1 MSLPPSPFTERGR
14 ITDPRRFIGR
24 WRELSIIFEK
34 LEARRPVLIAGP
46 VGVGKSS
53 LLTHIAQSAA
63 TNLERFDLESLFV
76 DLAALPDAASC
87 YRLVVEALGDRGDT
101 PAALEVALIQHEGP
115 VLLCLD
121 NVEGAIAAGWGD
133 ALLGSLARTARRSSA
148 AAGAGYAAVAAPGGS
163 DLLLVAAASGPAPAL
178 SERFA
183 VVTLGAFAESEV
195 GLLVD
200 AYLDESDVRFSPAEL
215 RELAQLSGGQP
226 LALQL
231 AADALFRSKAGEA
244 LDWREAAREAVRALP
259 AAGAAL
265 APTRFEGEKGET
277 SLDDDLDTPAARPQ
291 GPPQE
296 VRRIEVVNILA
307 TTIPVI
313 LALVVFRLSE
323 GNWIVSALV
332 LLVTTAL
339 ATWLQRRYRNSR

>member
-1 MSLPPSPFTERGR
+1 MTTPPSPFTERGR
-14 ITDPRRFIGR
+14 ITDPQRFVGR

-46 VGVGKSS
+46 AGVGKSS

-76 DLAALPDAASC
+76 DLAALPDAAAF
-87 YRLVVEALGDRGDT
+87 YRLVVEALGDKGDT
-101 PAALEVALIQHEGP
+101 SAALEVALIQHEGP

-121 NVEGAIAAGWGD
+121 NAQSAIAAGWGEG
-133 ALLGSLARTARRSSA
+133 LLGALARTARRSSA

-163 DLLLVAAASGPAPAL
+163 DLLVVAVASGPAPAL
-178 SERFA
+178 SEPFA

-195 GLLVD
+195 SLLVD
-200 AYLDESDVRFSPAEL
+200 AYLDESDVRFTPGEL

-231 AADALFRSKAGEA
+231 AADALFRSKAGEE
-244 LDWREAAREAVRALP
+244 LDWRRAARDALAALP

-265 APTRFEGEKGET
+265 APSRFEGEKGDT
-277 SLDDDLDTPAARPQ
+277 DFDDALDAPAARLAQPRT
-291 GPPQE
+291 E
-296 VRRIEVVNILA
+296 LWRIDSMINIIVTVV
-307 TTIPVI
+307 PVA
-313 LALVVFRLSE
+313 LALIVFRTS
-323 GNWIVSALV
+323 GSWIASALTLIV
-332 LLVTTAL
+332 ATAL
-339 ATWLQRRYRNSR
+339 AIWAQRRFVGKR